1 LEATS
6 DIQVWH
12 RVGSHIRFVLRR
24 FSLVPTGRYVDDF
37 FGANA
42 EGIVWTPGC
51 ITSMWLDN
59 MGYPGKKKQSEDDV
73 SSLKAL
79 VATIAYDKGDLSVT
93 TVIEKSKA
101 ENDSK
106 YIAQHLGD
114 GSMPPGAAKELAR
127 RVQAAVTMSQ
137 NKEGRAFG
145 KPLGMQVDDPR
156 PAITPLLKAA
166 LLRWTHYIVVRPPS
180 KASFHLGRKEVILWS
195 SASGESRTLGVVTAV
210 KDVGSWSYAYT
221 YLRVPDEFWELLLD
235 RLDKQTDHHELLA
248 VTLVMTTCAVQ
259 SYVVTNDV
267 DNDGVLGSIL
277 KGASKC
283 HEVRL
288 GMASC

>member
-1 LEATS
+1 MLL
-6 DIQVWH
+6 D
-12 RVGSHIRFVLRR
+12 
-24 FSLVPTGRYVDDF
+24 
-37 FGANA
+37 
-42 EGIVWTPGC
+42 
-51 ITSMWLDN
+51 SMR
-59 MGYPGKKKQSEDDV
+59 YPGKKKESEDDV
-73 SSLKAL
+73 SSLKVL
-79 VATIAYDKGDLSVT
+79 GATIAYDKGDLSFT
-93 TVIEKSKA
+93 TVMGKSKA

-114 GSMPPGAAKELAR
+114 GSMPPGAAKELAS
-127 RVQAAVTMSQ
+127 RVQAAVTISQ
-137 NKEGRAFG
+137 NKEVRACG
-145 KPLGMQVDDPR
+145 NTLDRQVYDPR
-156 PAITPLLKAA
+156 PAITPLSQAA
-166 LLRWTHYIVVRPPS
+166 LLWWTHDIEVRPPS
-180 KASFHLGRKEVILWS
+180 KASFRLGRKEVILWS

-248 VTLVMTTCAVQ
+248 VTLVMTTRAVQ

-288 GMASC
+288 GIASC